1 MQDSIYSFGTAWPF
15 RLIGAYAIAFAGD
28 IDPHLLK
35 RSSQNLPHIWP
46 IKSEIDCYAG
56 AGEKMAK
63 KQSLNYNQY

>member
-1 MQDSIYSFGTAWPF
+1 VAFSINRSN
-15 RLIGAYAIAFAGD
+15 AIAFAGD

-35 RSSQNLPHIWP
+35 RSSQNLPHICP